1 MNFAEELRLYNEVSK
16 AAAYW
21 QVEVYRYEGN
31 LWETSR
37 GNRLLKTWEKGD
49 FNEAQKRA
57 LQLAKTGLVKVVL
70 PYKGADNGYLLDNY
84 YYLVDQPQGRALD
97 LTNLLDLERA
107 AKLLAR
113 LHKLALF
120 EIHGNVL
127 SIHIMPDS
135 LYVGRYGE
143 LTLGAFENL
152 RVENPLLSLAH
163 LLYDCAN
170 EKTREFVLQ
179 KYKEVLPVN
188 TTELVQAEQLI
199 WDSAILLGQ
208 IGPKKDTVEPSLE
221 KLQELMEMLW
231 PLIATQEYS
240 NLPVSELSV
249 PVSEYLETQSILPA
263 KSSVTENESVTLSK
277 PEEIETSSLDALMP
291 CPEEINYQG
300 EAPEAFNDA
309 TSVDSELEA
318 SEKKLAVDEKTK
330 PKETLAWKPFPKLPT
345 RRW

>member
-1 MNFAEELRLYNEVSK
+1 MIFAEEIHLYNGVSK
-16 AAAYW
+16 GAAYW
-21 QVEVYRYEGN
+21 QIEVYRYKGN

-49 FNEAQKRA
+49 FAEARQQA
-57 LQLAKTGLVKVVL
+57 IQLAKTGLIKVAL
-70 PYKGADNGYLLDNY
+70 PYKGADNGYLLDNL
-84 YYLVDQPQGRALD
+84 YYLIDQPQGNALD

-107 AKLLAR
+107 TQFLAK

-127 SIHIMPDS
+127 SIHIMPNS

-143 LTLGAFENL
+143 LTLGTFENL

-163 LLYDCAN
+163 LLYDCPN

-179 KYKEVLPVN
+179 KYNEILPVN
-188 TTELVQAEQLI
+188 TAELVNAEQLI
-199 WDSAILLGQ
+199 GDSAFLLGQ
-208 IGPKKDTVEPSLE
+208 QGPKKTAVKPTLE

-231 PLIATQEYS
+231 PLIVTQEYS

-249 PVSEYLETQSILPA
+249 PVSEYLETQSISPA
-263 KSSVTENESVTLSK
+263 RDSVTENEFVTLS
-277 PEEIETSSLDALMP
+277 ELGEIETSSLEPPKP
-291 CPEEINYQG
+291 CSEEISQ
-300 EAPEAFNDA
+300 
-309 TSVDSELEA
+309 SEEA
-318 SEKKLAVDEKTK
+318 SEDFDDTANVDSKLEVSEEKVGEEEKTK